1 MDLGLTGKV
10 ALVTGASQGLG
21 RAVAHALAAE
31 GCRGAL
37 CARRP
42 GPLQA
47 AADEIAAATGTETHA
62 IAGDVSLPAA
72 CPRIVSEAAARWGQ
86 LDILVTNSGGPPT
99 GPFTDFGDEQW
110 QQALETILLSA
121 ARLIRSAVPH
131 LRAAKERGGGSV
143 IAITSMTVK
152 QPLDNFVLSNSARLG
167 VIGLCKTLAS
177 ELGRDGIRVNA
188 VCPGWTWTDRVAS
201 IMRGRAER
209 HGITQDEAVAA
220 LTKDIPLGRIGRPEE
235 FAALVAFLA
244 SEKASYIT
252 GTAIQVDGGFVR
264 GVM

>member
-21 RAVAHALAAE
+21 RAVAHVLAAE
-31 GCRGAL
+31 GCRVAL

-42 GPLQA
+42 GPLQTA
-47 AADEIAAATGTETHA
+47 ANEIAAATGTETHA

-72 CPRIVSEAAARWGQ
+72 CPRIVAEAAARWGQ

-110 QQALETILLSA
+110 QQALDTILLSA
-121 ARLIRSAVPH
+121 VRLIRAAVPH
-131 LRAAKERGGGSV
+131 LRAAKERGGGAIV
-143 IAITSMTVK
+143 AITSMTVK
-152 QPLDNFVLSNSARLG
+152 QPMDNFSLSNSARLG

-177 ELGRDGIRVNA
+177 ELGKDGIRVNA
-188 VCPGWTWTDRVAS
+188 VCPGWTWTERVAS
-201 IMRGRAER
+201 LMRSRAER
-209 HGITQDEAVAA
+209 QGITQDEAISA
-220 LTKDIPLGRIGRPEE
+220 LVKDIPLGRIGRPEE
-235 FAALVAFLA
+235 LAALVAFLA

>member
-1 MDLGLTGKV
+1 MDLKLAGKV

-21 RAVAHALAAE
+21 RAVAQALAAE
-31 GCRGAL
+31 GCRVVL

-42 GPLQA
+42 APLQA
-47 AADEIAAATGTETHA
+47 AAQEIAAATGIETYA

-72 CPRIVSEAAARWGQ
+72 CPRIVAEAAARWGQ

-99 GPFTDFGDEQW
+99 RPFTELADEEW
-110 QQALETILLSA
+110 QKAVDTMLLSA
-121 ARLIRSAVPH
+121 TRLIRAALPH
-131 LRAAKERGGGSV
+131 LRAAKERDGGSV

-152 QPLDNFVLSNSARLG
+152 QPMDNFVLSNSVRLG
-167 VIGLCKTLAS
+167 VVGLCKTLAS
-177 ELGRDGIRVNA
+177 ELGQDGIRVNA

-201 IMRGRAER
+201 IMQSRSER
-209 HGITQDEAVAA
+209 QGITPEEAVAA
-220 LTKDIPLGRIGRPEE
+220 VTKDIPLGRIGKPEE

-244 SEKASYIT
+244 SPQASYIT

-264 GVM
+264 GVL